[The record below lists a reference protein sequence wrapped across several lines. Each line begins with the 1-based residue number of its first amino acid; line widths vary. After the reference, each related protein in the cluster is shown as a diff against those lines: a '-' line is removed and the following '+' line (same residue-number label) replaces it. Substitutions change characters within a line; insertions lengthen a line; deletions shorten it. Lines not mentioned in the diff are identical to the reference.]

1 MTAPRVTLITPGTRR
16 PAPIEACRFR
26 FPDPRRAD
34 AAGLVASGGD
44 LEPSTLVAAYRRG
57 IFPWP
62 AEGIDLLWWSPD
74 PRAVLPLD
82 GLHVSRRLGQT
93 LRQHRFRVTI
103 DGDFAAVIAGCAD
116 RGTEETW
123 ITPAL
128 RAAYERLHALGW
140 AHSVEVW
147 SLDGALAGGL
157 YGVAVGGL
165 FAAESMFHRATDAS
179 KIALV
184 ALVQQCRAAGI
195 ELLDVQMPT
204 AHLASLGA
212 VTVSRASYLRRLAAA
227 VERPV
232 NFTAARSVPPVE

>member
-1 MTAPRVTLITPGTRR
+1 MAVGRTPTPLPR
-16 PAPIEACRFR
+16 CRLR

-34 AAGLVASGGD
+34 AAGLVATGGD

-62 AEGIDLLWWSPD
+62 AEGLDLLWWSPD
-74 PRAVLPLD
+74 PRAIVPLD
-82 GLHVSRRLGQT
+82 GLHVSRRLAQT
-93 LRQHRFRVTI
+93 LRQQRFRVTV
-103 DGDFAAVIAGCAD
+103 DADFTAVIAGCAD
-116 RGTEETW
+116 RGDEETW

-128 RAAYERLHALGW
+128 RAAYVRLHALGW

-147 SLDGALAGGL
+147 TRDGALAGGL

-165 FAAESMFHRATDAS
+165 FAAESMFHTVTDAS

-184 ALVQQCRAAGI
+184 ALVQQCRAVGL
-195 ELLDVQMPT
+195 ELLDVQLPT
-204 AHLASLGA
+204 PHLASLGA
-212 VTVSRASYLRRLAAA
+212 VTISRAHYLRRLAAV

-232 NFTAARSVPPVE
+232 NFTSTASVTPVE

>member
-1 MTAPRVTLITPGTRR
+1 VVAGRRTPVPLPR
-16 PAPIEACRFR
+16 CRLR

-34 AAGLVASGGD
+34 ATGLVATGGD

-62 AEGIDLLWWSPD
+62 AEGLDLLWWSPD
-74 PRAVLPLD
+74 PRAIVPLD
-82 GLHVSRRLGQT
+82 GLHVSRRLAQT
-93 LRQHRFRVTI
+93 LRQHRFRVTV
-103 DGDFAAVIAGCAD
+103 DADFAAVIAGCAD
-116 RGTEETW
+116 RGAEETW

-147 SLDGALAGGL
+147 TRDGALAGGL

-165 FAAESMFHRATDAS
+165 FAAESMFHTATDAS

-184 ALVQQCRAAGI
+184 ALVQQCRAAGL

-204 AHLASLGA
+204 PHLASLGA
-212 VTVSRASYLRRLAAA
+212 VTISRAEYLRRLAAV

-232 NFTAARSVPPVE
+232 NFTAAASVTPVE